1 MKQTPDST
9 ATAAAKAIVSDT
21 PAATETP
28 SASMSASA
36 ESETSETVE
45 STEEENERPSW
56 LRPAPAQTQKSVK
69 TTVSH
74 TTAAPTATVS
84 VTDTSAS
91 VRPPLMAAINNMAL
105 PESVAVTD
113 TITVTPGELNGGI
126 MLTPPPHIE
135 LKGEGGQTLGMS
147 FILLGLFVIF
157 TTVCLRFKNNVRY
170 IQVLWRDLVEIRM
183 RHNVFD
189 DTVRETSFLVLL
201 NLLWCASAGV
211 LLHSLVTLT
220 WNSGLM
226 AAESR
231 PPLPEWE
238 PLPMVI
244 CIGVAT
250 CYTLFMLGALW
261 ITGMVF
267 TDRGRAAL
275 WVKGYSAAQ
284 GLLSFIFFP
293 LALLC
298 QSYPAEQMTFLYVAG
313 GALVVAKLIFIWKGL
328 RIFFNQFSSWVLFL
342 YYLCSLEI
350 VPLILTYIAA
360 LLLCALM
367 V

>member
-1 MKQTPDST
+1 MRQTTDST
-9 ATAAAKAIVSDT
+9 AAAPAVVSKTSPVTQTQSTAGSPGHSPVPTQAHSSAKSAVPHPEDMESAASDT
-21 PAATETP
+21 TAVADTTR
-28 SASMSASA
+28 
-36 ESETSETVE
+36 VE
-45 STEEENERPSW
+45 
-56 LRPAPAQTQKSVK
+56 
-69 TTVSH
+69 
-74 TTAAPTATVS
+74 
-84 VTDTSAS
+84 
-91 VRPPLMAAINNMAL
+91 
-105 PESVAVTD
+105 
-113 TITVTPGELNGGI
+113 PGELNGGI
-126 MLTPPPHIE
+126 TLTPPPRIE

-147 FILLGLFVIF
+147 FVLLGLFVIF

-170 IQVLWRDLVEIRM
+170 LQVLWRDLIEIRM

-220 WNSGLM
+220 WNDGLSITD
-226 AAESR
+226 SR
-231 PPLPEWE
+231 PPLPEWTH
-238 PLPMVI
+238 LPMLI

-250 CYTLFMLGALW
+250 CYTLFMMGVLW
-261 ITGMVF
+261 LTGIIF
-267 TDRGRAAL
+267 TDRNRAAL
-275 WVKGYSAAQ
+275 WVKGYAAAQ

-298 QSYPAEQMTFLYVAG
+298 QSYPGEQMTFLYVAG
-313 GALVVAKLIFIWKGL
+313 GALVLAKLIFIWKGL

-360 LLLCALM
+360 VLLCVLL

>member
-9 ATAAAKAIVSDT
+9 ATAPATAVVSET
-21 PAATETP
+21 PAATESP
-28 SASMSASA
+28 SAATSVSA
-36 ESETSETVE
+36 ESETSKFEE
-45 STEEENERPSW
+45 SAEENETPSW
-56 LRPAPAQTQKSVK
+56 LRPAPAQTQKSVRT
-69 TTVSH
+69 TTVHKASS
-74 TTAAPTATVS
+74 PTATTS
-84 VTDTSAS
+84 VADTSAL
-91 VRPPLMAAINNMAL
+91 VRPPLMAAINDIAVAD
-105 PESVAVTD
+105 SVAVTD
-113 TITVTPGELNGGI
+113 TIAVPPGELNEGI
-126 MLTPPPHIE
+126 ILTPPPRIE

-157 TTVCLRFKNNVRY
+157 ATVCLRFKNNVRY
-170 IQVLWRDLVEIRM
+170 LQVLWRDLIEIRM

-220 WNSGLM
+220 WNNGLT
-226 AAESR
+226 AADSR
-231 PPLPEWE
+231 PPLPEWS
-238 PLPMVI
+238 PLPMAI

-298 QSYPAEQMTFLYVAG
+298 QSYPDEQMTFLYVAG
-313 GALVVAKLIFIWKGL
+313 GALAIAKLIFIWKGL

-360 LLLCALM
+360 MLLCALM